1 MAGEAAVAGSLG
13 AWASAGETPGPQ
25 ARTGGPPPQAAVEL
39 RRIDKRF
46 GAVRANRDVDL
57 AVERGSITGIVGENG
72 AGKSTLVSILYGF
85 YTADSGEILID
96 GEPVRL
102 GGAADAIA
110 HGIGMVHQH
119 FMLAPAM
126 TVLEN
131 VMLGNEGGPWLA
143 RGERAARARMA
154 ELGAAYGLEIDP
166 DAPAGGLPVG
176 LQQRVEILK
185 ALWRGARILILD
197 EPTGVLTPQ
206 EAGRLF
212 DVLGILKRDGVTILL
227 ITHKLR
233 EIMAV
238 TDAVYVMRRGEM
250 VARRE
255 TRSTSQEELARL
267 MVGRD
272 VPFAAVGDPAV
283 GGPAVGGR
291 GVGRQE
297 VGGQEVGGQEVG
309 GPGVGGPGV
318 GGPGVGGPG
327 VGGPGVG
334 GPGVGGPGVGGPGV
348 GGPGVGRPGV
358 GRQGVGRQ
366 GIGGPDAKGPD
377 GGRSRGGGPA
387 DGGRDVRVRRDA
399 PFPGGMDPRF
409 RGNDGAEVVG
419 RTKVGGRLAPWQS
432 GRGDGGPAGM
442 GSGGKPGGSG
452 PGGSGPEPPLLRVE
466 ALGHT
471 DDRGVSRLIDVGFD
485 LRAGEI
491 LGVAGVAGNGQ
502 SELLDVLSGIA
513 PLHSGRITFA
523 GRTIT
528 AADPADPST
537 LRDLG
542 LAHVPEDRQGRGLVL
557 PFTAFESSI
566 LGYQDGRDAGGGV
579 LLALAAVR
587 RRCADLMERYDVR
600 PPDPDLRCGG
610 FSGGNQQK
618 LVVARE
624 LSAAPRVLLAG
635 QPTRGVDIGAI
646 EFIHARLLEIR
657 DAGCAILLVSVELDE
672 ILALSDRILVM
683 NAGRIV
689 GEAVRGEADAH
700 RIGLMMAGVGGAGD
714 RTGPAD
720 RAAGRTGQTGRTRGR
735 TTAE

>member
-1 MAGEAAVAGSLG
+1 MSSPAGDG
-13 AWASAGETPGPQ
+13 ASAASTF
-25 ARTGGPPPQAAVEL
+25 PPVVEL

-46 GAVRANRDVDL
+46 GAVRANRDIDL
-57 AVERGSITGIVGENG
+57 AIERGSITGIVGENG

-96 GEPVRL
+96 GEPIRL

-131 VMLGNEGGPWLA
+131 VMLGSEGGPWLA
-143 RGERAARARMA
+143 GGERAARARMA

-166 DAPAGGLPVG
+166 DASVGGLPVG
-176 LQQRVEILK
+176 LRQRVEILK

-212 DVLGILKRDGVTILL
+212 DILGTLKRGGVTILL

-238 TDAVYVMRRGEM
+238 TDTVYVMRRGEM

-255 TRSTSQEELARL
+255 TRTTSQEELARL
-267 MVGRD
+267 MIGRD
-272 VPFAAVGDPAV
+272 VSFAAVG
-283 GGPAVGGR
+283 GPGGGR
-291 GVGRQE
+291 
-297 VGGQEVGGQEVG
+297 
-309 GPGVGGPGV
+309 
-318 GGPGVGGPG
+318 
-327 VGGPGVG
+327 
-334 GPGVGGPGVGGPGV
+334 
-348 GGPGVGRPGV
+348 
-358 GRQGVGRQ
+358 
-366 GIGGPDAKGPD
+366 
-377 GGRSRGGGPA
+377 
-387 DGGRDVRVRRDA
+387 
-399 PFPGGMDPRF
+399 
-409 RGNDGAEVVG
+409 
-419 RTKVGGRLAPWQS
+419 
-432 GRGDGGPAGM
+432 
-442 GSGGKPGGSG
+442 PGGSG
-452 PGGSGPEPPLLRVE
+452 SEGGGSDGGSPDGGSGPPLLRVE
-466 ALGHT
+466 ALGYA
-471 DDRGVSRLIDVGFD
+471 DERGVPRLAGVSFD

-513 PLHSGRITFA
+513 PLHSGRVTFA

-528 AADPADPST
+528 ATNPADPSA

-557 PFTAFESSI
+557 PFTASESSI
-566 LGYQDGRDAGGGV
+566 LGYQGRRDAGEGAV
-579 LLALAAVR
+579 LLALASVR
-587 RRCADLMERYDVR
+587 RRCAALMERYDVR
-600 PPDPDLRCGG
+600 PPDPDLRCGDL
-610 FSGGNQQK
+610 SGGNQQK

-624 LSAAPRVLLAG
+624 LSAAPRVLLVG

-646 EFIHARLLEIR
+646 EFIHAQLLEIR
-657 DAGCAILLVSVELDE
+657 AAGCAILLVSVELDE

-689 GEAVRGEADAH
+689 GEVARGEADVH
-700 RIGLMMAGVGGAGD
+700 RIGLMMAGVGGSPH
-714 RTGPAD
+714 T
-720 RAAGRTGQTGRTRGR
+720 
-735 TTAE
+735 

>member
-1 MAGEAAVAGSLG
+1 MVSVGGGSSFPAGGRTAGASLAG
-13 AWASAGETPGPQ
+13 REASA
-25 ARTGGPPPQAAVEL
+25 ASAFPPAVEL
-39 RRIDKRF
+39 RRIGKRF
-46 GAVRANRDVDL
+46 GAVRANRDIDL

-85 YTADSGEILID
+85 YTADGGEILID

-102 GGAADAIA
+102 GGTADAIA

-131 VMLGNEGGPWLA
+131 VMLGSEGGPWLA
-143 RGERAARARMA
+143 GGERAARARMA

-166 DAPAGGLPVG
+166 DAPVGGLPVG

-212 DVLGILKRDGVTILL
+212 DVLGTLKRGGVTILL

-255 TRSTSQEELARL
+255 TRTTSQEELARL

-272 VPFAAVGDPAV
+272 VSFAAVG
-283 GGPAVGGR
+283 
-291 GVGRQE
+291 
-297 VGGQEVGGQEVG
+297 
-309 GPGVGGPGV
+309 
-318 GGPGVGGPG
+318 
-327 VGGPGVG
+327 
-334 GPGVGGPGVGGPGV
+334 
-348 GGPGVGRPGV
+348 
-358 GRQGVGRQ
+358 
-366 GIGGPDAKGPD
+366 GPD
-377 GGRSRGGGPA
+377 GGRPDGNGSEGGGPDGNDSEGDGP
-387 DGGRDVRVRRDA
+387 DGGRG
-399 PFPGGMDPRF
+399 PMD
-409 RGNDGAEVVG
+409 
-419 RTKVGGRLAPWQS
+419 
-432 GRGDGGPAGM
+432 
-442 GSGGKPGGSG
+442 
-452 PGGSGPEPPLLRVE
+452 GPEPPLLRAE
-466 ALGHT
+466 ALGYA
-471 DDRGVSRLIDVGFD
+471 DERGVSRLAGVSFD

-513 PLHSGRITFA
+513 PLHSGRVTFA
-523 GRTIT
+523 GRTFT
-528 AADPADPST
+528 AEDPADPSV

-557 PFTAFESSI
+557 PFTASESSI
-566 LGYQDGRDAGGGV
+566 LGYQGGRDAGEGAV
-579 LLALAAVR
+579 LLALASVR
-587 RRCADLMERYDVR
+587 RRCAALMERYDVR
-600 PPDPDLRCGG
+600 PPDPDLRCGDL
-610 FSGGNQQK
+610 SGGNQQK

-624 LSAAPRVLLAG
+624 LSAAPRVLLVG

-657 DAGCAILLVSVELDE
+657 AAGCAILLVSVELDE

-700 RIGLMMAGVGGAGD
+700 RIGLMMAGVGAGAG
-714 RTGPAD
+714 
-720 RAAGRTGQTGRTRGR
+720 RAAPSAPGMG
-735 TTAE
+735 